1 MLPTFAAMNKQV
13 QVHGALFLVAL
24 IYGANYSIAKEIMPD
39 YVGPFG
45 LIVIRVV
52 SAVLVFG
59 ALSLWVVKE
68 KIQSKS
74 DWVRIVLCG
83 LFGITLNQ
91 LSFFS
96 GLNLTSPINASL
108 IQTVSPVVVVLLSA
122 YLLKERIQVFR
133 MVGILLAGLGAMMLI
148 SGKAGNAQGNILGDI
163 LMLVNAACFGA
174 FLVLVKPLMQR
185 YNPITVVSRIFLAG
199 SVGVIPFGLGQVIKP
214 HYAMF
219 PASIWGAIAFVIIGM
234 TILAYLL
241 NVWAMKY
248 ASPAL
253 VGVYIYLQPV
263 FAILIA
269 VSLGKD
275 LFTWQKALYAA
286 MIFGG
291 VYLVSKP
298 KKQTVEV

>member
-1 MLPTFAAMNKQV
+1 MNRQV

-24 IYGANYSIAKEIMPD
+24 IYGANYSIAKEIMPA
-39 YVGPFG
+39 YVQPFG

-59 ALSLWVVKE
+59 SLSLWVVKE
-68 KIQSKS
+68 KVQSRS
-74 DWVRIVLCG
+74 DWFRICLCG

-122 YLLKERIQVFR
+122 YLLKERIQIFR
-133 MVGILLAGLGAMMLI
+133 MVGILLAGLGAMLLI
-148 SGKAGNAQGNILGDI
+148 SGKAGNAQGHLLGDLLI
-163 LMLVNAACFGA
+163 LLNAACFGA

-185 YNPITVVSRIFLAG
+185 YNAITVVSRVFLAG
-199 SVGVIPFGLGQVIKP
+199 SIGVIPFGWRQALEP
-214 HYAMF
+214 DYAHM

-241 NVWAMKY
+241 NIWAMKY

-298 KKQTVEV
+298 KKASV

>member
-1 MLPTFAAMNKQV
+1 M
-13 QVHGALFLVAL
+13 FLVAL
-24 IYGANYSIAKEIMPD
+24 IYGANYSIAKEIMPR
-39 YVGPFG
+39 YILPFG

-59 ALSLWVVKE
+59 SLSLFVVKE
-68 KIQSKS
+68 KVQSKK
-74 DWVRIVLCG
+74 DWLRLILCG
-83 LFGITLNQ
+83 LFGITINQ

-122 YLLKERIQVFR
+122 FLLKERIQVFR
-133 MVGILLAGLGAMMLI
+133 MVGILLAGLGALLLI
-148 SGKAGNAQGNILGDI
+148 SGKAGNAQGHLLGDLLI
-163 LMLVNAACFGA
+163 LVNAASFGA

-185 YNPITVVSRIFLAG
+185 YNPITVVSRIFLVG
-199 SVGVIPFGLGQVIKP
+199 SVGVIPFGLGQVIQP
-214 HYAMF
+214 AYGSF
-219 PASIWGAIAFVIIGM
+219 PAAIWGAIAFVVIGM
-234 TILAYLL
+234 TIVAYLL

-253 VGVYIYLQPV
+253 VGVYIYLQPA

-269 VSLGKD
+269 VGLGKD
-275 LFTWQKALYAA
+275 VFTFQKALYAS

-298 KKQTVEV
+298 KKVAV

>member
-1 MLPTFAAMNKQV
+1 MNQKLK
-13 QVHGALFLVAL
+13 VHAALFLVAL
-24 IYGANYSIAKEIMPD
+24 IYGANYSIAKEVMPT
-39 YVGPFG
+39 YMQPFG

-59 ALSLWVVKE
+59 ALSLLVVKE
-68 KIQSKS
+68 KVQSTK
-74 DWVRIVLCG
+74 DRIRLAWCG
-83 LFGITLNQ
+83 LLGITLNQ
-91 LSFFS
+91 LSFFA

-108 IQTVSPVVVVLLSA
+108 IQTVSPVMVVLLSA
-122 YLLKERIQVFR
+122 YLLKEKLKVRR
-133 MVGILLAGLGAMMLI
+133 MTGILLAGLGAMMLI
-148 SGKAGNAQGNILGDI
+148 SGKAGNTHGHVLGDL
-163 LMLVNAACFGA
+163 LMLFNAVCFGA

-185 YNPITVVSRIFLAG
+185 YHPITVVSRIFLIGA
-199 SVGVIPFGLGQVIKP
+199 VGVLPFGWEQVLRP
-214 HYAMF
+214 AYAMF
-219 PASIWGAIAFVIIGM
+219 PAQIWAAIAFVVICM

-269 VSLGKD
+269 VGLGKD
-275 LFTWQKALYAA
+275 VFTWQKALFAA

-298 KKQTVEV
+298 NKARAAETAS

>member
-1 MLPTFAAMNKQV
+1 MNRQV
-13 QVHGALFLVAL
+13 QVHAALFLVAL

-39 YVGPFG
+39 YVQPFG

-59 ALSLWVVKE
+59 AISVFVVKE
-68 KIQSKS
+68 KIQSKT

-108 IQTVSPVVVVLLSA
+108 IQTVSPVVVVLLSS
-122 YLLKERIQVFR
+122 YLLKERIKVFR
-133 MVGILLAGLGAMMLI
+133 MVGILIAGLGAMMLI
-148 SGKAGNAQGNILGDI
+148 SGKAGNTQGNILGDI

-185 YNPITVVSRIFLAG
+185 YNPITVVSRVFLVG
-199 SVGVIPFGLGQVIKP
+199 SVGVIPFGMAQVIQP
-214 HYAMF
+214 EYATF
-219 PASIWGAIAFVIIGM
+219 PASIWGAVAFVVICM

-269 VSLGKD
+269 VGLGKD
-275 LFTWQKALYAA
+275 VFTWQKALYAA

-298 KKQTVEV
+298 RKPAI

>member
-1 MLPTFAAMNKQV
+1 MLPTFAAMNRQV
-13 QVHGALFLVAL
+13 QIHGALFLVAL

-39 YVGPFG
+39 YVLPFG

-59 ALSLWVVKE
+59 ALSLFVVKE
-68 KIQSKS
+68 KVQRKS
-74 DWVRIVLCG
+74 DWVRIILCG

-133 MVGILLAGLGAMMLI
+133 MVGILLAGLGAMLLI
-148 SGKAGNAQGNILGDI
+148 SGKAGNAQGHLLGDL
-163 LMLVNAACFGA
+163 LMLLNAACFGA

-185 YNPITVVSRIFLAG
+185 YHPITVVSRVFLVG
-199 SVGVIPFGLGQVIKP
+199 SVGVLPFGWGQVLEP
-214 HYAMF
+214 EYAAF
-219 PASIWGAIAFVIIGM
+219 PDRIWGAIAFVIIGM

-263 FAILIA
+263 FAIFIA

-298 KKQTVEV
+298 KKEIV

>member
-1 MLPTFAAMNKQV
+1 MNRQV
-13 QVHGALFLVAL
+13 QVHGALFLVSL
-24 IYGANYSIAKEIMPD
+24 IYGANYSIAKEIMPA
-39 YVGPFG
+39 YVLPFG

-59 ALSLWVVKE
+59 ALSLLVVKE
-68 KIQSKS
+68 KIQSRQ
-74 DWVRIVLCG
+74 DWGRIALCG

-122 YLLKERIQVFR
+122 YLLKEKLRVTR
-133 MVGILLAGLGAMMLI
+133 MVGILMAGLGAMLLI
-148 SGKAGNAQGNILGDI
+148 SGTAGTAQGHIGGDLLILF
-163 LMLVNAACFGA
+163 NAVCFGA

-185 YNPITVVSRIFLAG
+185 YNPITVVSRVFLVG
-199 SVGVIPFGLGQVIKP
+199 SLGVLPFGIGQVMEP
-214 HYAMF
+214 DYASL
-219 PASIWGAIAFVIIGM
+219 PASIWGAIAFVVIGM

-275 LFTWQKALYAA
+275 TFTLPKALFAA

-298 KKQTVEV
+298 RKPST